1 MMNKEET
8 MAKKQIYFNLTFVV
22 LAIGIFS
29 IICSKQP
36 KDASV
41 QLEVHKQIATIQGK
55 PDTLRELQQ
64 DEGGY
69 YIEDD
74 CFCSRRILIIDTANK
89 KLQVYS
95 WCAFQNSPEK
105 LADLGIYDLSR
116 SISDTLIFER
126 NPKQAENPNNCIAIT
141 TQKKDT
147 MIVFTPCDKSSK
159 SIFIKTGLTQGY
171 QKRVQDCADI
181 EG

>member
-1 MMNKEET
+1 MMNKEKT
-8 MAKKQIYFNLTFVV
+8 MAKKRIYFNLTFMV

-36 KDASV
+36 KDSAV
-41 QLEVHKQIATIQGK
+41 QQEVHKKIATTQGK

-95 WCAFQNSPEK
+95 WCAFQNSPGE
-105 LADLGIYDLSR
+105 LADLGMYDLGKSNC
-116 SISDTLIFER
+116 DTLFFER
-126 NPKQAENPNNCIAIT
+126 NPKQAENQNNCITIT
-141 TQKKDT
+141 TLKQDT
-147 MIVFTPCDKSSK
+147 MVEFTPCDKSSK

-171 QKRVQDCADI
+171 QKRVQDCRDV